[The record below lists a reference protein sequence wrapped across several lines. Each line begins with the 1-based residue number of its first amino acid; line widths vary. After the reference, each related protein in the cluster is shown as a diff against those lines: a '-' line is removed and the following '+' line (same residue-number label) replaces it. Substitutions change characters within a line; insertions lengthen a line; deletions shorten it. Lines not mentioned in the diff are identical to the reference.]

1 MEEDSNHHQ
10 ASSEESVRPHQRH
23 NNDDQ
28 DEGHGRPPPPQQQR
42 NNNEDAQGPQPQPQ
56 QRQAHGE
63 ERPPPRRNDRNEE
76 EIFGKLKFTMPK
88 FQGEEDPD
96 AYLSWV
102 LKVDKIFRIH
112 NFSEA
117 KKVAMASLEFE
128 GYANVWWEEVNK
140 KREKEDL
147 APIDTWEEMQEVMH
161 TRFVPTHHKRDLFNK
176 LTQLKQSYKSVEEYY
191 KEMHMT
197 MMSAN
202 VDEREEQT
210 MARFLNGL
218 NIPVKRIVEFLPYK
232 NMVELLHQATR
243 AERQVREDLAS
254 AKTKTFFAARN
265 AMNASSSIKNTSTL
279 ASKDPPK
286 QARSAIKTTS
296 FKPEQSTMSSK
307 ASTGSSNITCFKCGA
322 QGHKS
327 FECKNTRVMIT
338 RDDGDVE
345 YLSEG
350 EYEALVQAATSHED
364 DALEDQEQVL
374 CVHDASPSLVVTKV
388 LTTHALPNEDQR
400 CNIFQTRAG
409 INGKSIKVIIDGGS
423 CHNLASTELCTKLN
437 LPLRKH
443 PHPYHVQWLS
453 DNGNVKIQ
461 HTVTISF
468 KIGAYEDTVD
478 CDVVPMTVCHMLLGR
493 PWQYDKKANHDGYT
507 NAYSFKVNDKTYILR
522 PMTPSQVIA
531 DNAKALARAKEAT
544 ITSEL
549 RGERVIHQ
557 KESERHKPYVSEMK
571 SVLLAT
577 KSEMREVHHNPSTTL
592 HYVLICKG
600 PSEETNN
607 LTNIPSSLLSLLKE
621 FQDVFP
627 DELPHGLPPLRGIE
641 HRIDLIPGAPLPNR
655 AAYRTNPEDTKEIQR
670 QIQDL
675 LAKGK
680 NLEDHVQHVREVL
693 CILRHEKL
701 FANLPKCHFAQ
712 NKLVFLG
719 FVVSANGIEVDSS
732 KVEAIH
738 NWPTPT
744 NVGQVRS
751 FHGLAGFYR
760 RFVKDF
766 STIACPLNELTKKN
780 VPFVWGKAQQK
791 AFDELKKR
799 LTEAPLLVLPDFA
812 KTFEIECDASGL
824 GIGGVLMQNGKPVA
838 YYSEKL
844 DGARLNY
851 PIYDKELYALVRVLE
866 VWQHYLWPREF
877 IIHSDHESLKYLKS
891 QHTLNKR
898 HAKWVEFI
906 ESFPY
911 VIKYK
916 KGKDNV
922 VADAL
927 SRKLTLLLTRLD
939 FHCSIEKGIDDF
951 YLHQGFLFKGNKLC
965 VPMSS
970 LRLLLL
976 QESHGGGLMGH
987 FGRDKTLSMLSTHYY
1002 WPRMKRDV
1010 ERLCNRCTTC
1020 LQAKSTSNSY
1030 GLYTPLPTPYA
1041 PWSDIS
1047 MDFVLGL
1054 PRTKYGHD
1062 SIFVV
1067 VDRFSKMA
1075 HFIPCSRTDDASH
1088 IASLFFREIVRLHGV
1103 PRSIVSDRD
1112 VKFMSYLWK
1121 TLMAKFNVKLLFS
1134 SSSHPQ
1140 TDGQTEVVNRSLST
1154 LLRVLVKKNL
1164 KAWEDCIPHA
1174 EFAYNRAKHS
1184 TTMRSPFMVVYGFEP
1199 PTAIDLL
1206 PLPLHEQVNMD
1217 IDKRAQYMKK
1227 LHEDTRATI
1236 EQQVLRQATR
1246 LNLKKKAR
1254 IFNEGDLVWIHLRKD
1269 RFPQERNSKL
1279 KPRGDGPFKVL
1290 KRINDNAYVVDI
1302 PTSKYLVSNTFNVSD
1317 LSPYHGDEEN
1327 IESRTTLS
1335 QGGGDDAAPPKV
1347 DTTSRPTSPPRGP
1360 MTRARAQALRQEV
1373 RVRGKSLSPCAVP
1386 VILVPKPDETQRMC
1400 MDCRPINAIT
1410 VRYRHP
1416 IPRLDDMLDEL
1427 SGATIFSKI
1436 DLRSGYHQIRM
1447 AIGDE
1452 WKTAFKTKLGLYE
1465 WLVMPFGLS
1474 NAPSTFMRLM
1484 NHILRPLIGKSVV
1497 VYFDDILIYSKNL
1510 EDHVQHVREVLCI
1523 LRHEKLFANLPK
1535 CHFAQNKLVFLG
1547 FVVSAN
1553 GIEVDSSKVEAI
1565 HNWPTP
1571 TNVGQVRSFHGLA
1584 GFYRRFVKDF
1594 STIACPLNELTK
1606 KNVPFVWGKAQQKA
1620 FDELKKRL
1628 TEAPLLAL
1636 PDFAKTFEIECD
1648 ASGLGI
1654 GGVLMQNGKPVA
1666 YYSEKLDGA
1675 RLNYPIYDK
1684 ELYALVRVLEV
1695 WQHYLWPKEFVIH
1708 SDHESLKYLK
1718 SQHNLNKRHAKWVE
1732 FIESF
1737 PYVIKYKKG
1746 KENVVADALSRKNTL
1761 LLTRLEF
1768 HILGLEEIKE
1778 LYPSDAF
1785 FGPIFAKCSVDR
1797 GFDDFYLHDGYLFKA
1812 NKICIPESS
1821 LRKLLLQESHGGGL
1835 MGHFGREKT
1844 YAMLSTHYYWPRM
1857 YRDVERLCRRCTTCL
1872 QAKEVV
1878 RLHGIPASIVSDRDV
1893 KFMSYLWKSLMAKF
1907 GVKLLFSS
1915 SSHPQTDGQTEVVN
1929 RSLSTLL
1936 RTLVKTNLK
1945 SWEDCLPHAEF
1956 AYNRAKHSTTSRS
1969 PFMIVYGFE
1978 PPTALD
1984 ILPLPL
1990 HERTNMDFDER
2001 TTAMKKLHEE
2011 TRATIQEHVLRQ
2023 ANRLN
2028 AKKKERVFEEG
2039 DLVWIHLRKE
2049 RFPQERNSKLKP
2061 RGDGPFKVLKRIN
2074 NNAYVIDI
2082 PTSKYLVSNTF
2093 NISDLSPYHGD
2104 EEEQESRT
2112 TLSQGGEMMRGGLR
2126 TPPHQDRQVPQV
2138 DQ

>member
-265 AMNASSSIKNTSTL
+265 AMNASSSIKNTSAL

-350 EYEALVQAATSHED
+350 EYEALVQAATSHEED
-364 DALEDQEQVL
+364 DLEDQEQVL

-600 PSEETNN
+600 PSEETND

-939 FHCSIEKGIDDF
+939 FHVLGLDEIKEQYASDTFFGPIFAKCSIEKGIDDF

-987 FGRDKTLSMLSTHYY
+987 FGREKTYAMLSTHYY
-1002 WPRMKRDV
+1002 WPRMYRDV
-1010 ERLCNRCTTC
+1010 ERLCRRCTTC
-1020 LQAKSTSNSY
+1020 LQAKSSSNPY
-1030 GLYTPLPTPYA
+1030 GLYTPLPIPYA

-1236 EQQVLRQATR
+1236 EQQ
-1246 LNLKKKAR
+1246 
-1254 IFNEGDLVWIHLRKD
+1254 
-1269 RFPQERNSKL
+1269 
-1279 KPRGDGPFKVL
+1279 PRGDGPFKVL

-1302 PTSKYLVSNTFNVSD
+1302 PTSKYLEFQDVFPDELPHGLPPLRGIEHRID
-1317 LSPYHGDEEN
+1317 LIPGAPLPNRAAY
-1327 IESRTTLS
+1327 RTN
-1335 QGGGDDAAPPKV
+1335 PE
-1347 DTTSRPTSPPRGP
+1347 DTKEI
-1360 MTRARAQALRQEV
+1360 QRQIQDLLAKGYV
-1373 RVRGKSLSPCAVP
+1373 RESLSPCAVP

-1497 VYFDDILIYSKNL
+1497 VYFDDILVYSKNL
-1510 EDHVQHVREVLCI
+1510 EDHVQHVR
-1523 LRHEKLFANLPK
+1523 
-1535 CHFAQNKLVFLG
+1535 
-1547 FVVSAN
+1547 
-1553 GIEVDSSKVEAI
+1553 EAI

-1628 TEAPLLAL
+1628 TEAPLLVL

-1695 WQHYLWPKEFVIH
+1695 WQHYLWP
-1708 SDHESLKYLK
+1708 
-1718 SQHNLNKRHAKWVE
+1718 R
-1732 FIESF
+1732 
-1737 PYVIKYKKG
+1737 
-1746 KENVVADALSRKNTL
+1746 
-1761 LLTRLEF
+1761 
-1768 HILGLEEIKE
+1768 EEI
-1778 LYPSDAF
+1778 
-1785 FGPIFAKCSVDR
+1785 
-1797 GFDDFYLHDGYLFKA
+1797 
-1812 NKICIPESS
+1812 
-1821 LRKLLLQESHGGGL
+1821 
-1835 MGHFGREKT
+1835 
-1844 YAMLSTHYYWPRM
+1844 
-1857 YRDVERLCRRCTTCL
+1857 
-1872 QAKEVV
+1872 V
-1878 RLHGIPASIVSDRDV
+1878 RLHGVPRSIVSDRDV
-1893 KFMSYLWKSLMAKF
+1893 KFMSYLWKTLMAKF
-1907 GVKLLFSS
+1907 NVKLLFSS

-1936 RTLVKTNLK
+1936 RVLVKKNLK
-1945 SWEDCLPHAEF
+1945 AWEDCIPHAEF
-1956 AYNRAKHSTTSRS
+1956 AYNRAKHSTTMRS
-1969 PFMIVYGFE
+1969 PFMVVYGFE
-1978 PPTALD
+1978 PPTAIDL
-1984 ILPLPL
+1984 LPLPL
-1990 HERTNMDFDER
+1990 HEQVNMDIDKR
-2001 TTAMKKLHEE
+2001 AQYMKKLHED
-2011 TRATIQEHVLRQ
+2011 TRTTIEQQVLRQ
-2023 ANRLN
+2023 ATRLN
-2028 AKKKERVFEEG
+2028 LKKKARIFNEG
-2039 DLVWIHLRKE
+2039 DLVWIHLRKD

-2074 NNAYVIDI
+2074 DNAYVVDI

-2093 NISDLSPYHGD
+2093 NVSDLSPYHGD
-2104 EEEQESRT
+2104 EENIESRT
-2112 TLSQGGEMMRGGLR
+2112 TLSQGGEMIRGGLW
-2126 TPPHQDRQVPQV
+2126 TPPPQDRQALLVVQ
-2138 DQ
+2138 